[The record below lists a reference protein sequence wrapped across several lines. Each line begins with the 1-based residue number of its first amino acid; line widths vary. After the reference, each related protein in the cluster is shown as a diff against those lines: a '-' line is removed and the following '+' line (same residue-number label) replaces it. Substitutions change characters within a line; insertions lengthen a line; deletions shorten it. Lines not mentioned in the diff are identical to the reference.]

1 MRIVIVSNRLPVSI
15 TKDKINNNK
24 FQKSAGGLATSIG
37 AYTEKITELSYTW
50 VGWPGI
56 GTTIKSE
63 QDEITNS
70 LQNIHCYP
78 VFLTEKE
85 MDKFYLGFCNRTIW
99 PLFHYFPTIA
109 SFEKEYYNMYKS
121 VNLKFAK
128 ALSNII
134 NENEDIVW
142 VHDYHLML
150 LPSLLRQSYP
160 TLAIGFFLH
169 IPFPAYEVFQ
179 LLPSQWRIEII
190 EGLLGADLIGFHT
203 HEYTDNF
210 LRATLRFAGLE
221 NHLGVINNKG
231 RLVKVGT
238 HPISIDYLKF
248 SKTAKSPS
256 VISKTQEIKNQF
268 KNKKILFSVD
278 RLDYT
283 KGILNRL
290 LGFEYFLDKYPAWRE
305 SITLIIV
312 VVPSRI
318 GVFHYQQMKKQ
329 IDETIGRINGKFSTV
344 EWTPIVYKFGSLDFE
359 NLVSFYSASD
369 IMLVTP
375 LRDGM
380 NLVAKEFIASK
391 QEKNGV
397 LILSEM
403 AGSAKELL
411 EALIINPNSIEEIG
425 EAIKKA
431 LDMSKEEQSQR
442 IEKMQERISRYN
454 VFRWVSDYLNELN
467 KTTLLQK
474 QMESQ
479 FINQSIENQI
489 ISEYAKAKKRLI
501 MLDYDGTLID
511 FVNSPKEAVPTKE
524 LIHLI
529 HRLTQENNT
538 IVIVSG
544 RDKDTLQQWFENLN
558 IAIVAEHGAFYKYP
572 NSNWKLYQNNIDKS
586 WKNAIINILKLYSDR
601 LPGSFIENK
610 TFSIVFHY
618 RNTDPQTQSTFI
630 PELNGHLQNFV
641 ANTNLKVHKGNKIL
655 EIKPANIGKHCV
667 AEIFN
672 LKSYDFMLAI
682 GDDYTDED
690 MFKALP
696 ENAIT
701 IKVGEISTL
710 AKYNIKSPQHVIK
723 LLEKLINT
731 TVS

>member
-15 TKDKINNNK
+15 TKDKKNNNK

-37 AYTEKITELSYTW
+37 AYTEKMTELSYVW
-50 VGWPGI
+50 VGWPGVSA
-56 GTTIKSE
+56 TTKSE
-63 QDEITNS
+63 QDAITSS
-70 LQNIHCYP
+70 LETMHCYP

-85 MDKFYLGFCNRTIW
+85 MDKFYLGFCNKTIW

-109 SFEKEYYNMYKS
+109 SFEKEQYDVYKS
-121 VNLKFAK
+121 VSLKFAK
-128 ALSNII
+128 ALNNII
-134 NENEDIVW
+134 DPKEDIVW

-150 LPSLLRQSYP
+150 LPNLIRQNYADVP
-160 TLAIGFFLH
+160 IGFFLH

-179 LLPSQWRIEII
+179 LLPSKWRVEIL

-210 LRATLRFAGLE
+210 LRATLRFLGLE

-231 RLVKVGT
+231 RLIKVGT

-248 SKTAKSPS
+248 NNTAKISS
-256 VISKTQEIKNQF
+256 VTLKATEIKNQF
-268 KNKKILFSVD
+268 NNKKILFSVD

-283 KGILNRL
+283 KGIINRL
-290 LGFEYFLDKYPAWRE
+290 LGFEYFLEQYHDWRE
-305 SITLIIV
+305 KITLVIV

-318 GVFHYQQMKKQ
+318 GVYHYQQMKKQ
-329 IDETIGRINGKFSTV
+329 IDETIGRINGKFSTL

-359 NLVSFYSASD
+359 DLVAFYSASD

-380 NLVAKEFIASK
+380 NLVAKEYVASRVNK
-391 QEKNGV
+391 DGI

-425 EAIKKA
+425 EAIKTA
-431 LDMSKEEQSQR
+431 LDIPKDKETQM
-442 IEKMQERISRYN
+442 IENMQNRISRYN

-467 KTTLLQK
+467 KITLSQK
-474 QMESQ
+474 QLESQ
-479 FINQSIENQI
+479 FINQTIENQI
-489 ISEYAKAKKRLI
+489 VLEYQKAKKRLI
-501 MLDYDGTLID
+501 MLDYDGTLTE
-511 FVNSPKEAVPTKE
+511 FVDSPQEARPAKE

-529 HRLTQENNT
+529 YLLTQKNNT
-538 IVIVSG
+538 VVLVSG
-544 RDKDTLQQWFENLN
+544 RDKNTLEHWFENLN
-558 IAIVAEHGAFYKYP
+558 ISLVAEHGAFYK
-572 NSNWKLYQNNIDKS
+572 NSNTGWKLYQNNIDTGWKS
-586 WKNAIINILKLYSDR
+586 AILNILRLYSDR
-601 LPGSFIENK
+601 LPGSFIEEK
-610 TFSIVFHY
+610 TYSIVFHY
-618 RNTDPQTQSTFI
+618 RNADPQTQATFI
-630 PELNGHLQNFV
+630 PELNGHLQNFL
-641 ANTNLKVHKGNKIL
+641 ANTNLKVYQGNKIL

-672 LKSYDFMLAI
+672 LKNYDFLLAI

-696 ENAIT
+696 EEAIT

-710 AKYNIKSPQHVIK
+710 AKYNIKNPQHVRK
-723 LLEKLINT
+723 LLEKLANAT
-731 TVS
+731 